1 MASFNST
8 NFLSAMKHMYPIKKV
23 ENLVYKNNPL
33 LAMIPK
39 NTSFPGRNAT
49 YAVEY
54 GMTHGR
60 SATFATAQANRTGT
74 LLKDFVVTRV
84 KDYAIVSVDNETL
97 LAADGSE
104 GSLLDVAKS
113 KTDSALHALSRAMGR
128 DIYRSGTGAI
138 AQLSNPGDGTSVAS
152 NVVTLTSGGTLQIEV
167 GMRLKGSA
175 TDGSVL
181 YDGVVTVESV
191 DRKAGTF
198 KTTVAPG
205 TSMSSLGDADF
216 LYVEGD
222 AANAGANIKMAG
234 IDSWLPSTVASS
246 GDSHFG
252 VDRYVDASRLGGQK
266 IDFTDSSHV
275 STLIAGAVTVAREGG
290 RPDKVFM
297 NPADWQE
304 LAMDMEGTVVKNQ
317 AYARRRFDNDDTS
330 AKFGFATLQLASPA
344 GMIDII
350 ADHNCP
356 VGVCYMLQMDTWQFK
371 SLGSAPRLLDFDG
384 LKGLRQSNEDGVE
397 YRWGYY
403 GNLLCTAPGFNARI
417 ALA

>member
-128 DIYRSGTGAI
+128 DIYRSGTGAVC
-138 AQLSNPGDGTSVAS
+138 QLAAS
-152 NVVTLTSGGTLQIEV
+152 SGVSGSTVTLTSGGTLQIEV

-175 TDGSVL
+175 TDGSAL
-181 YDGVVTVESV
+181 YDGVLTVQSV
-191 DRKAGTF
+191 DRKANTF
-198 KTTVAPG
+198 TTTVAPG
-205 TSMSSLGDADF
+205 TAMASLGNDDF

-222 AANAGANIKMAG
+222 AANAGSNIKMAG
-234 IDSWLPSTVASS
+234 IDSWLPSTIASS

-304 LAMDMEGTVVKNQ
+304 LALDMEGTAVKSGANN
-317 AYARRRFDNDDTS
+317 RRRFDADDAS

-344 GMIDII
+344 GMIDIV

>member
-1 MASFNST
+1 MSSFNST

-113 KTDSALHALSRAMGR
+113 KTDSAIHALSRAMGR
-128 DIYRSGTGAI
+128 DIYRSGTGSICKLA
-138 AQLSNPGDGTSVAS
+138 ASSGVAAS
-152 NVVTLTSGGTLQIEV
+152 VVTLTSGGTLQVEV

-175 TDGSVL
+175 TDGSAL
-181 YDGVVTVESV
+181 YDGVITVESV
-191 DRKAGTF
+191 DRKANTF
-198 KTTVAPG
+198 ATTVAPG
-205 TSMSSLGDADF
+205 TAMASLGNDDF

-222 AANAGANIKMAG
+222 AANNSSNIKMAG
-234 IDSWLPSTVASS
+234 LDSWLPSSVAAS
-246 GDSHFG
+246 GDSQFG
-252 VDRYVDASRLGGQK
+252 VDRYVDATRLAGQN
-266 IDFTDSSHV
+266 IDMLDSSHV
-275 STLIAGAVTVAREGG
+275 TTLIAGAVTVAREGG

-304 LAMDMEGTVVKNQ
+304 LSLDMEGTALKTAANS
-317 AYARRRFDNDDTS
+317 RRRFDNDDTS

-344 GMIDII
+344 GMIDIV

-403 GNLLCTAPGFNARI
+403 GNLLCTAPGYNARI

>member
-84 KDYAIVSVDNETL
+84 KDYAVVSVDNETL

-138 AQLSNPGDGTSVAS
+138 CQLAAS
-152 NVVTLTSGGTLQIEV
+152 SGVSGSTVTLTSGGTLQIEV

-175 TDGSVL
+175 TDGSAL
-181 YDGVVTVESV
+181 YDGVITVASV
-191 DRKAGTF
+191 DRKANTF
-198 KTTVAPG
+198 TTSVAPG
-205 TSMSSLGDADF
+205 TAMASLGNDDF

-222 AANAGANIKMAG
+222 AANGGSNIKMAG

-252 VDRYVDASRLGGQK
+252 VDRYVDKTRLAGQSC
-266 IDFTDSSHV
+266 DFTDSSHV
-275 STLIAGAVTVAREGG
+275 SALINAAVTVSREGG

-304 LAMDMEGTVVKNQ
+304 LAMDMEGTALKTGANPT
-317 AYARRRFDNDDTS
+317 YRRRFDADDSS

-344 GMIDII
+344 GMIDIV

-356 VGVCYMLQMDTWQFK
+356 VGVCYMLQLDTWQFK

-417 ALA
+417 ALT

>member
-1 MASFNST
+1 MSSFNST

-113 KTDSALHALSRAMGR
+113 KTDSAIHALSRAMGR
-128 DIYRSGTGAI
+128 DIYRSGTGSICKLAD
-138 AQLSNPGDGTSVAS
+138 SSGVSAS
-152 NVVTLTSGGTLQIEV
+152 VVTLTSGGTLQVEV

-175 TDGSVL
+175 TDGSAL
-181 YDGVVTVESV
+181 YDGVITVESV
-191 DRKAGTF
+191 DRKANTF
-198 KTTVAPG
+198 ATTVAPG
-205 TSMSSLGDADF
+205 TAMASLGNDDF

-222 AANAGANIKMAG
+222 AANNSSNIKMAG
-234 IDSWLPSTVASS
+234 LDSWLPSSVAAS
-246 GDSHFG
+246 GDSQFG
-252 VDRYVDASRLGGQK
+252 VDRYVDATRLAGQN
-266 IDFTDSSHV
+266 IDMLDSSHV

-304 LAMDMEGTVVKNQ
+304 LALDLEGTTIKSGANG
-317 AYARRRFDNDDTS
+317 RRRFDGDDTS
-330 AKFGFATLQLASPA
+330 SKFGFATLQLASPA
-344 GMIDII
+344 GMIDIV

-403 GNLLCTAPGFNARI
+403 GNLLCTAPGYNARI